1 MKVAKRKLLKQ
12 LKKTL
17 LLTETF
23 NKEDKQVNPIE
34 AHKEDNLINP
44 KKNHGQPLRS
54 NNNKRNP
61 TTNNVVQKCNVPTK
75 KGATF

>member
-34 AHKEDNLINP
+34 AHKEDNLISP